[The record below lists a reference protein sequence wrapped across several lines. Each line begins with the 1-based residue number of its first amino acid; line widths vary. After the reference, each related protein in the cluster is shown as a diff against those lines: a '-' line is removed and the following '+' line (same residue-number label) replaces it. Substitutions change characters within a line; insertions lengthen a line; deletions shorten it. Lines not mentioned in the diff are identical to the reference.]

1 MVLNINNKW
10 FYINGSKNN
19 ININN
24 KWFYINGS
32 KMSLHIVGGIPY
44 PSEK

>member
-1 MVLNINNKW
+1 MVLT
-10 FYINGSKNN
+10 NGSKNN

-24 KWFYINGS
+24 KWFYVNGS